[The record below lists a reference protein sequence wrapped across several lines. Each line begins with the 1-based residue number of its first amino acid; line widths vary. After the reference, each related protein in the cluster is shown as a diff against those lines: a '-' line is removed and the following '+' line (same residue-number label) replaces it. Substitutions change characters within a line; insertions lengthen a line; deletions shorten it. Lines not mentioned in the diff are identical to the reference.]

1 MEQRPQVSCISREI
15 NHIRQWRPL
24 EMLTALPEHL
34 GQSNGTSN
42 IDRLIIESVKNLK
55 QERGFHQGVY
65 LLTGDKDMASLA
77 TLENQGSLHIGVS
90 SPLPEISSVRYDSHN
105 ERLILTPVHY
115 LLWDLAQV
123 FSTIRFE
130 NRELSRKYELAY
142 YSKDSQA
149 GRRGFFAYDV
159 MEIQEEC

>member
-1 MEQRPQVSCISREI
+1 MFRRHV
-15 NHIRQWRPL
+15 
-24 EMLTALPEHL
+24 
-34 GQSNGTSN
+34 
-42 IDRLIIESVKNLK
+42 
-55 QERGFHQGVY
+55 
-65 LLTGDKDMASLA
+65 
-77 TLENQGSLHIGVS
+77 
-90 SPLPEISSVRYDSHN
+90 PEISSVRYDSHN